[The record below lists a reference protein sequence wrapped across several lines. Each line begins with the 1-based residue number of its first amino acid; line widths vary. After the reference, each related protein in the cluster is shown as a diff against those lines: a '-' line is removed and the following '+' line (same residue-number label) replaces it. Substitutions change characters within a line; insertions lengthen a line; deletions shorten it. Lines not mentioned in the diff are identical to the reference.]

1 MRAKFWPRQIRG
13 PPLKGIYVQGT
24 RRQWKYGHWGGSGER
39 VGKCVIWR
47 MEGVEMGQRAVGG
60 TRGPSRP
67 SIGVE
72 VVHCVAEEISPTM
85 KKERDVT
92 TGSPLRNMDWLQIS
106 MTGRFVGARDWGT
119 DVEGEGRDVTSMPK
133 GPPPCGRVVSFNA
146 VRTLKGTIGYNRR
159 TSQVRQ
165 IR

>member
-1 MRAKFWPRQIRG
+1 
-13 PPLKGIYVQGT
+13 
-24 RRQWKYGHWGGSGER
+24 
-39 VGKCVIWR
+39 
-47 MEGVEMGQRAVGG
+47 MGQRGQRGVEG
-60 TRGPSRP
+60 TGSPGCP

-72 VVHCVAEEISPTM
+72 VVYCLAKEICPTM
-85 KKERDVT
+85 KKERDIA

-106 MTGRFVGARDWGT
+106 MTGGFLGEKDWGT
-119 DVEGEGRDVTSMPK
+119 EVEENGREEGDTSTPS

-165 IR
+165 KGREDGGKKTRDIPSFKQDCMYFMLFRSS